1 MLEGAK
7 AWFVNHVW
15 NAFSMDKWKKR
26 SQTFSVII
34 GVAFILSVVAIMV
47 SIYTQFSVRQWSDSA
62 SAVVLVPRDRVVQIN
77 GASYIPIKML

>member
-7 AWFVNHVW
+7 AWFVNHIW
-15 NAFSMDKWKKR
+15 NAFSMEKWKKR

-34 GVAFILSVVAIMV
+34 GVAFILSVVAILV
-47 SIYTQFSVRQWSDSA
+47 AVYTQISMRHWSTGS
-62 SAVVLVPRDRVVQIN
+62 SIVLVPREKIVQIN